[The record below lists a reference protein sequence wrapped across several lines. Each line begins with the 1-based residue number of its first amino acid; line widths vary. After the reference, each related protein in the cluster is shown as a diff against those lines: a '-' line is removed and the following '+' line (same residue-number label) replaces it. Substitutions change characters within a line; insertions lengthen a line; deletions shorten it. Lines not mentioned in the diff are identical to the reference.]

1 MRSRG
6 VSREGAD
13 EDGKTWKKGT
23 SVSEMGRCDIS
34 FPGGARKTPR
44 RDDARERGRGRE
56 RDGRRTVLDFEEERV
71 KQFTFA
77 VKQRARSSAARGYRK
92 DQRKDGT
99 KRQRNADIFAPHRP
113 LPQRHSTRPLLAA
126 PRRVVASAM
135 FASAFAARFL
145 LAFVFLVSAL
155 NKLHAIAHDDAGATL
170 ATLAPRLLAAKDAIR
185 ARAGL
190 DCDSVL
196 PLSDAQYLCV
206 ATAMELVGAVLFI
219 ADVSVGAKMLAAF
232 TIVVTPVM
240 HPYWTMA
247 RDGDDDASAA
257 ASSASAA
264 YEVEVVMFWKNVSM
278 LGGLLTYLAMKPA
291 VLNQRGVGVRR
302 KRRGASAKTE

>member
-1 MRSRG
+1 
-6 VSREGAD
+6 
-13 EDGKTWKKGT
+13 
-23 SVSEMGRCDIS
+23 
-34 FPGGARKTPR
+34 
-44 RDDARERGRGRE
+44 
-56 RDGRRTVLDFEEERV
+56 
-71 KQFTFA
+71 
-77 VKQRARSSAARGYRK
+77 
-92 DQRKDGT
+92 
-99 KRQRNADIFAPHRP
+99 
-113 LPQRHSTRPLLAA
+113 
-126 PRRVVASAM
+126 M

-170 ATLAPRLLAAKDAIR
+170 ATLAPRLLAAKEAIR
-185 ARAGL
+185 ARSGL

-196 PLSDAQYLCV
+196 PLSDAQYLSV

-257 ASSASAA
+257 ASAA